1 MQALSKAIKLVGS
14 QRELAER
21 CGVVQTAVAAW
32 LKRGTVPPEH
42 CALIEKATVGEVT
55 RRELR
60 PSDWRSIWPELA
72 DQPDVNGVDSQAQGQ
87 GG

>member
-1 MQALSKAIKLVGS
+1 MEALTKAIGVIGS
-14 QRELAER
+14 QRALAER

-42 CALIEKATVGEVT
+42 CALIEQATSGAVT

-60 PSDWRSIWPELA
+60 PTDWHRIWPELA
-72 DQPDVNGVDSQAQGQ
+72 DSMTSQEGQ
-87 GG
+87 G